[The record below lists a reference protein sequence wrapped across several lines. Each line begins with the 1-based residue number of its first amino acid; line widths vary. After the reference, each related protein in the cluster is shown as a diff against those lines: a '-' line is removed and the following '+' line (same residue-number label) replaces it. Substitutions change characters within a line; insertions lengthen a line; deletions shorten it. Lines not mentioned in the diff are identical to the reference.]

1 MTHNLYM
8 KVLVLTAILSLG
20 VNRVCCGTN
29 YVKVTSAN
37 DLVVGEEY
45 IIAAVYDGTTYLAS
59 GWIDSG
65 TKGFS
70 TIHSATIH
78 SGFSINGNT
87 ITMNTASPLVFTL
100 GGSSSGYTL
109 KESKK
114 YLAIDNGGSFTSSSS
129 ENEEASKWTYVFVES
144 QNSYVLINA
153 KSTTRYLG
161 FYYVSPFN
169 IRVYS
174 TTNYNKFPIANLY
187 KKQSSVTVTLSSE
200 CTDGTGHY
208 YGTFSY
214 SAPFVVPSDVTV
226 SEIGITNG
234 KLNVSNYVTGD
245 IVPANTGVMLSSQAA
260 GEHTLTLSSEQG
272 TSVLGGANRLRATG
286 NGITSE
292 AMESADQNCKYYRLT
307 MHNGSTIGYWWGAE
321 NGVAFGM
328 DANKAY
334 LAVPEPQA
342 ARMGFSF
349 VDDSEV
355 NAVERVYS
363 NDFSSSRS
371 IAYDLNG
378 RQLRPQQLRHKPQ
391 IYIVNRKKV
400 VKRQ

>member
-1 MTHNLYM
+1 MLNEMTHNLYM
-8 KVLVLTAILSLG
+8 KVLVLAAILSLG
-20 VNRVCCGTN
+20 VNRVWGGTN

-37 DLVVGEEY
+37 DLVVGGEY
-45 IIAAVYDGTTYLAS
+45 IIAAEKDGRTYVAS

-70 TIHSATIH
+70 TIY

-100 GGSSSGYTL
+100 GGNSSGYTL

-114 YLAIDNGGSFTSSSS
+114 YLAINNDNNFTSSSS
-129 ENEEASKWTYVFVES
+129 GTEKTSKWTYNFVES
-144 QNSYVLINA
+144 QNSYVLINVN
-153 KSTTRYLG
+153 SNTRYLG
-161 FYYVSPFN
+161 FYYESPYN

-174 TTNYNKFPIANLY
+174 TSNYSKYPIANLY
-187 KKQSSVTVTLSSE
+187 KKQTSVTVTLSSE

-226 SEIGITNG
+226 SEVGITDG
-234 KLNVSNYVTGD
+234 KLRVSKYEIGD
-245 IVPANTGVMLSSQAA
+245 TVPANTGVMLSSQAA
-260 GEHTLTLSSEQG
+260 GEYTLTLSSEQG
-272 TSVLGGANRLRATG
+272 TSVLGGDNRLRATG

-292 AMESADQNCKYYRLT
+292 AMRSADENCKYYRLT
-307 MHNGSTIGYWWGAE
+307 MHNGSTIGYWWGAV
-321 NGVAFGM
+321 NGEAFGM

-334 LAVPEPQA
+334 LAVPETQA

-349 VDDSEV
+349 ADKSEV
-355 NAVERVYS
+355 NAVEHVYS
-363 NDFSSSRS
+363 NDFSSSKS
-371 IAYDLNG
+371 LAYDLQG
-378 RQLRPQQLRHKPQ
+378 RQLRPQQLRHKSQ

-400 VKRQ
+400 VKKQ